1 MMCYKDMTFCTYWY
15 ICMDGSAGNCP
26 RALTE
31 DVKRDAD
38 KWWGTEGA
46 PIAVFLERP
55 SCFYCVSKKGDS
67 IFEK

>member
-1 MMCYKDMTFCTYWY
+1 
-15 ICMDGSAGNCP
+15 MDGSNCS